1 MGSEFMPAKLRWK
14 FFYLIKSCF
23 IRYFGCYPIMFRSN
37 FKPILDILGTNLV
50 QIRAFYVLR
59 SAWKHKTKI
68 NFLAFVISNIPAV
81 HAIFVYFDLYGKG
94 NMGSKFM
101 QPSCSTGQDHESAF
115 YPSKTVCLI
124 LRIFYKFNHKSSR
137 PDLIRFWTCAKWQ
150 IIIFSWKILGT
161 VYI

>member
-37 FKPILDILGTNLV
+37 FKPIFDILGTNLV

-68 NFLAFVISNIPAV
+68 NFLAFDISNTSCAIWFQYNCIFDLCSREKQRKAWLVPACLATSQHSMRVKFRAWGNIGSIVDNKVKCISNIEIPILNV
-81 HAIFVYFDLYGKG
+81 H
-94 NMGSKFM
+94 
-101 QPSCSTGQDHESAF
+101 
-115 YPSKTVCLI
+115 I
-124 LRIFYKFNHKSSR
+124 L
-137 PDLIRFWTCAKWQ
+137 Q
-150 IIIFSWKILGT
+150 
-161 VYI
+161 